1 MNAGVRRCVAVS
13 CLGFAALVLLWAL
26 GVRINRSD
34 SVPIGLW
41 HEEALPG
48 ELAPGMVVA
57 VCPPA
62 APIFEM
68 ARARHYLS
76 EGWCASKLEVMFKPL
91 AAVAGDVVEVDS
103 RGVSVNGGLLLR
115 SAPLEQDAAGRPLT
129 AVPAGVY
136 SVPPGYVWMISSYS
150 PRSFDSRYFGPLP
163 VAQLRGRVQPL
174 WLWRH
179 D

>member
-1 MNAGVRRCVAVS
+1 AGGADLCGGPRQALPVR
-13 CLGFAALVLLWAL
+13 GLVRLKT
-26 GVRINRSD
+26 RSD
-34 SVPIGLW
+34 VQTFGS
-41 HEEALPG
+41 
-48 ELAPGMVVA
+48 
-57 VCPPA
+57 
-62 APIFEM
+62 
-68 ARARHYLS
+68 S
-76 EGWCASKLEVMFKPL
+76 
-91 AAVAGDVVEVDS
+91 AGDVVEVDS

>member
-1 MNAGVRRCVAVS
+1 MKLGVGRGVAPICVA
-13 CLGFAALVLLWAL
+13 LAALVLLWAL

-34 SVPIGLW
+34 SVPVGLW
-41 HEEALPG
+41 HEEALPSQI
-48 ELAPGMVVA
+48 APGMVVA
-57 VCPPA
+57 LCPPA

-68 ARARHYLS
+68 AKARHYLS
-76 EGWCASKLEVMFKPL
+76 EGWCASKLEVMFKPV

-115 SAPLEQDAAGRPLT
+115 SAPLQQDAAGRPLT
-129 AVPAGVY
+129 AVPAGLY
-136 SVPPGYVWMISSYS
+136 RVPPGYVWMISSYS
-150 PRSFDSRYFGPLP
+150 SRSFDSRYFGALP
-163 VAQLRGRVQPL
+163 VSQLRGRVQPL

>member
-1 MNAGVRRCVAVS
+1 MNAGVRRCVAAT
-13 CLGFAALVLLWAL
+13 CIGFAALILLSAL
-26 GVRINRSD
+26 GVRFNRSD

-41 HEEALPG
+41 HEEALPD

-68 ARARHYLS
+68 AKARHYLS
-76 EGWCASKLEVMFKPL
+76 GGWCASKLEVMFKPV
-91 AAVAGDVVEVDS
+91 AAVPGDVVEVDS

-115 SAPLEQDAAGRPLT
+115 SAPLAQDAAGRPLT
-129 AVPAGVY
+129 AVPAGIY
-136 SVPPGYVWMISSYS
+136 RVPPGYVWMISSYS

-163 VAQLRGRVQPL
+163 VAQLRGRVLPL
-174 WLWRH
+174 WLWRP
-179 D
+179 